1 MRDILLA
8 LALLIFIC
16 LGFPAMKRVDRFL
29 NENLKPEWDRPQA
42 EGKHTGK
49 RNQTML

>member
-8 LALLIFIC
+8 LALLGFIC

-29 NENLKPEWDRPQA
+29 NENLKPERDRPRTN
-42 EGKHTGK
+42 GKHTGK
-49 RNQTML
+49 SNQTML

>member
-29 NENLKPEWDRPQA
+29 NENLKPEWDRPRA

>member
-8 LALLIFIC
+8 LALLGFIC

>member
-29 NENLKPEWDRPQA
+29 NENLKPEKDRPQS